1 MKLLRRAA
9 RVVLGLALL
18 AVAAFLSAFIV
29 VLTTATVDERR
40 PADAIVVL
48 GAAQYNGRPSPVLQ
62 ARLDHAL
69 KLYRADLAPRV
80 VVTGGVGRGDVESEA
95 TVGKRYLT
103 ARGVP
108 ASAIVL
114 EPEGRSTGESMTA
127 VAEWASKTKVKTVI
141 LVSDPFHMARLR
153 AEARRTGIT
162 AYLSPTT
169 TSPISENPRRE
180 LEFLMAE
187 SWKVP
192 VAWARSLASSP
203 SPDGWLSQNLGAP
216 VR

>member
-1 MKLLRRAA
+1 MSVIRRPV
-9 RVVLGLALL
+9 RTLLGLALL
-18 AVAAFLSAFIV
+18 AAVVFVAAFVV
-29 VLTTATVDERR
+29 VLTTSTVDERR

-69 KLYRADLAPRV
+69 ELYRAGLAPRV

-95 TVGKRYLT
+95 TVGRRYLT

-108 ASAIVL
+108 ISAVVL
-114 EPEGRSTGESMTA
+114 EPEGHSTGESMAA
-127 VAEWASKTKVKTVI
+127 VASWMHRANARTVI

-153 AEARRTGIT
+153 VEARHSGIT

-169 TSPISENPRRE
+169 TSPISENPRLE
-180 LEFLMAE
+180 LEYLLAE

-192 VAWARSLASSP
+192 IAWVRSLF
-203 SPDGWLSQNLGAP
+203 
-216 VR
+216 

>member
-1 MKLLRRAA
+1 MSIIRRLA
-9 RVVLGLALL
+9 RAFLGLALL
-18 AVAAFLSAFIV
+18 AAVALVVAFVV
-29 VLTTATVDERR
+29 VLSTATVDERR

-69 KLYRADLAPRV
+69 QLYRAGLAPRV
-80 VVTGGVGRGDVESEA
+80 MLTGGVGRGDVESEA

-108 ASAIVL
+108 ASAIAL
-114 EPEGRSTGESMTA
+114 EAEGRSTGESMTA
-127 VAEWASKTKVKTVI
+127 VAAWAKKAKVKTVI

-153 AEARRTGIT
+153 VEARRTGIT

-180 LEFLMAE
+180 LEYLMAE

-192 VAWARSLASSP
+192 VAWVRSLAP
-203 SPDGWLSQNLGAP
+203 SP
-216 VR
+216 

>member
-1 MKLLRRAA
+1 ML
-9 RVVLGLALL
+9 
-18 AVAAFLSAFIV
+18 
-29 VLTTATVDERR
+29 
-40 PADAIVVL
+40 
-48 GAAQYNGRPSPVLQ
+48 
-62 ARLDHAL
+62 
-69 KLYRADLAPRV
+69 
-80 VVTGGVGRGDVESEA
+80 TGGVGRGDVESEA

-108 ASAIVL
+108 ASAISL
-114 EPEGRSTGESMTA
+114 EAEGRSTGESMTA
-127 VAEWASKTKVKTVI
+127 VAAWVKKAKVKTVI

-153 AEARRTGIT
+153 VEARRTGIT

-180 LEFLMAE
+180 LEYLMAE

-192 VAWARSLASSP
+192 VAWVRSLI
-203 SPDGWLSQNLGAP
+203 P

>member
-1 MKLLRRAA
+1 MKILRRSA
-9 RVVLGLALL
+9 RALLGLALL
-18 AVAAFLSAFIV
+18 AAVALVAAFVV

-69 KLYRADLAPRV
+69 KLYRANLAPRV

-108 ASAIVL
+108 ASAVVL
-114 EPEGRSTGESMTA
+114 EAEGHSTGESMTA
-127 VAEWASKTKVKTVI
+127 VAAWARKAKVKTVL

-153 AEARRTGIT
+153 VEARRTGIT

-169 TSPISENPRRE
+169 TSPISENPQRE
-180 LEFLMAE
+180 LEYLMAE

-192 VAWARSLASSP
+192 VAWVRSLF
-203 SPDGWLSQNLGAP
+203 
-216 VR
+216 

>member
-1 MKLLRRAA
+1 MKILRRSA
-9 RVVLGLALL
+9 RALLGLALL
-18 AVAAFLSAFIV
+18 AAVALVAAFVV

-108 ASAIVL
+108 ASAVVL
-114 EPEGRSTGESMTA
+114 EAEGRSTGESMTA
-127 VAEWASKTKVKTVI
+127 VAAWARKEKVKTVL

-153 AEARRTGIT
+153 VEARRTGIT

-180 LEFLMAE
+180 LEYLMAE

-192 VAWARSLASSP
+192 VAWVRSLF
-203 SPDGWLSQNLGAP
+203 
-216 VR
+216 